1 MLPLAWPPLLAL
13 FLVPSLDVRGTT
25 ECPSPEEVLAQL
37 KPLLSDETAL
47 PPTDW
52 LELRD
57 VSSTAAAPAPP
68 TAELEVRLAR
78 AGAKQPLG
86 VRRLPRTPSCADMA
100 EAVAVVAASWIGQY
114 RTVPAT
120 LPTLPPPPAVPESTT
135 SAAGALLVTSKSSA
149 IPLAAPGPWALGAAG
164 GIVVTTGTAAA
175 AHLQVELERVL
186 RGSWGLRLTAAG
198 ASARTVELGAG
209 QVAWRRFLLLPAV
222 SFAWR
227 TTSVYVE
234 GAGGLAAAL
243 VRAEGRGFASNQTD
257 TTFDWGLCPSVRVG
271 SRLGR
276 GPVSVWAGV
285 NGLFWLRAPVASV
298 DAPATGGQA
307 VTATLPRWDL
317 AIAGGVTFRLGS

>member
-1 MLPLAWPPLLAL
+1 MPLAWPPLLAL
-13 FLVPSLDVRGTT
+13 FLVPSLEVRGTT
-25 ECPSPEEVLAQL
+25 QCPSPEEVLAQL

-86 VRRLPRTPSCADMA
+86 VRRLRRTASCADMA

-114 RTVPAT
+114 PTMPAM
-120 LPTLPPPPAVPESTT
+120 LPALPPPAAVQESTT
-135 SAAGALLVTSKSSA
+135 SAPGSPVVSSQSSA
-149 IPLAAPGPWALGAAG
+149 IPRAAPGPWALGAGG
-164 GIVVTTGTAAA
+164 GIVLTTGTTAA

-186 RGSWGLRLTAAG
+186 RGSWSLRLTAAG
-198 ASARTVELGAG
+198 AGARTVELGAG
-209 QVAWRRFLLLPAV
+209 EVAWRRFLLFPAV

-227 TTSVYVE
+227 TPSVYVE

-243 VRAEGRGFASNQTD
+243 VRSEGRGFPSNQTD

-276 GPVSVWAGV
+276 ELVSVWAGV

-307 VTATLPRWDL
+307 FTVTLPRWDL